1 MRRLIGISGQRT
13 LPRFARRGIK
23 GSRDRGIKG
32 KNGRVVLFADCF
44 TTYNE
49 PRVVRAAMRVL
60 EHIGYEVE
68 VRPRAGE
75 GGFGGGCCGRS
86 MISVGMLAEAAA
98 TAEKTIE
105 SLRSAIE
112 SDEIDAILVC
122 EPSCLSAFKDDWL
135 QLRMDVDLALR
146 KRLAMKAVLVE
157 EFVGR
162 KMGDNAP
169 QIRGAPVLL
178 HGHCHQ
184 KALWGAETSAGALRR
199 VAGENVVVL
208 DTGCCGMAGSFG
220 YDADKYDLS
229 MKIGELVLFP
239 AVRAAKADAIIVAPG
254 TSCRHQIRD
263 GTGRE
268 ALHPIEVIA
277 MALFGDDNGNGDGR
291 A

>member
-1 MRRLIGISGQRT
+1 
-13 LPRFARRGIK
+13 
-23 GSRDRGIKG
+23 
-32 KNGRVVLFADCF
+32 
-44 TTYNE
+44 
-49 PRVVRAAMRVL
+49 
-60 EHIGYEVE
+60 
-68 VRPRAGE
+68 
-75 GGFGGGCCGRS
+75 